1 MDGAAHLLVVE
12 DDANA
17 REALVELF
25 RFEGYIAVAAA
36 DGRTALARLRTDAPV
51 DAVVVDLGLPDIDG
65 VDVIRAARTLPNSP
79 AVIVFTG
86 HYRHKRAAEAA
97 GCDAF
102 ILKPDVDE
110 LRARVSALV
119 GVVPISPPRDIPA
132 KERDARRA

>member
-1 MDGAAHLLVVE
+1 MDGAIRLLVVE

-17 REALVELF
+17 REALVELLQ
-25 RFEGYIAVAAA
+25 FEGYSVVAAA
-36 DGRTALARLRTDAPV
+36 DGRTALARLRADAPL

-65 VDVIRAARTLPNSP
+65 VDVITTARTLTNSP

-86 HYRHKRAAEAA
+86 HYRYKRDAEAA

-102 ILKPDVDE
+102 VLKPDVE
-110 LRARVSALV
+110 KLLAQVSALV
-119 GVVPISPPRDIPA
+119 VPFSPAADIYA